1 MRNRIGISLPPAFE
15 WKVARAGYCW
25 IDSPDGRL
33 ICAVDAWQPDWWGS
47 DCYQTPYDPLE
58 RTGLFREFA
67 DLELSEKG
75 IRDFANQFGLLGRG
89 GNFTLETESGETLVR
104 AEAFAVWK
112 GEIQSLKL
120 ASAIWDH
127 ISSAN
132 GDPRVIRD
140 KLQKLNMALAIRR
153 QLHIGDDDPLMAAL
167 SVVQRLTDSR
177 LSEHTRP
184 RLLFQDNSPR
194 LEIVIMPTDLIDA
207 LWLQFAL
214 AINGLKHFIKCSR
227 CGAPFELSRD
237 KRTGKRADAQFCS
250 VRCRVGHYRGRIEEA
265 RRLRSTGLS
274 PKEIARR
281 LNTNERTLRGWLS
294 Q

>member
-15 WKVARAGYCW
+15 WKVARTGYCW
-25 IDSPDGRL
+25 IDSKDGRR
-33 ICAVDAWQPDWWGS
+33 ICAVDARQPDWLDS
-47 DCYQTPYDPLE
+47 DRYETPYYPLE
-58 RTGLFREFA
+58 RTGLFRELG
-67 DLELSEKG
+67 DLEPTEKS
-75 IRDFANQFGLLGRG
+75 ILDFANQFGLLGRG

-104 AEAFAVWK
+104 AEALADWK
-112 GEIQSLKL
+112 GEIQSLKR
-120 ASAIWDH
+120 AIAGWDH
-127 ISSAN
+127 ISPAA

-140 KLQKLNMALAIRR
+140 EPQMLNLPLAIRR
-153 QLHIGDDDPLMAAL
+153 RLHIDDDDPLMAAL
-167 SVVQRLTDSR
+167 SRVQRSVDSH
-177 LSEHTRP
+177 LSQHTRP
-184 RLLFQDNSPR
+184 RLLFQSNAPR
-194 LEIVIMPTDLIDA
+194 LEIVLMPSYLIDA

-214 AINGLKHFIKCSR
+214 AIDGLKRFIKCSR

-250 VRCRVGHYRGRIEEA
+250 VRCRVSHYRGRIEEA

-281 LNTNERTLRGWLS
+281 LNTNERTLRGWLT

>member
-140 KLQKLNMALAIRR
+140 KLQKLNMPLAIGRH
-153 QLHIGDDDPLMAAL
+153 LHIDDDDPAMAAL

-294 Q
+294 R